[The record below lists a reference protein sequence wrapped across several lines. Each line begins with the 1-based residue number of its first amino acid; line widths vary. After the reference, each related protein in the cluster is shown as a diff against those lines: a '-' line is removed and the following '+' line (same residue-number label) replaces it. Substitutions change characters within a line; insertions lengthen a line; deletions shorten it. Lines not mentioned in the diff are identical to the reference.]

1 MVLYRVFPLH
11 ADRSRITA
19 ARIGHYNVETRL
31 QLDLDVNAGG
41 ELQAHESLDRLV
53 GRLQNVDQ
61 TLVRAGLELLTAVLV
76 LVDSAQDRDDLL
88 VGGQR
93 DRAGNASAVRLA
105 VSTIFCAAASIRDA
119 S

>member
-61 TLVRAGLELLTAVLV
+61 TLMSAALELLTAILV
-76 LVDSAQDRDDLL
+76 LVYSSEDRDYLF
-88 VGGQR
+88 VCR
-93 DRAGNASAVRLA
+93 KWDR
-105 VSTIFCAAASIRDA
+105 T
-119 S
+119 

>member
-93 DRAGNASAVRLA
+93 DRAGNASASALSGLHDLLCR
-105 VSTIFCAAASIRDA
+105 SIDRDA